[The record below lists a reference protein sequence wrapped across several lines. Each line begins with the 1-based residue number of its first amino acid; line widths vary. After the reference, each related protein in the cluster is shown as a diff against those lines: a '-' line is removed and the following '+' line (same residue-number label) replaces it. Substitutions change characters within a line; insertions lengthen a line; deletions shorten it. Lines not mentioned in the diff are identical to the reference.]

1 MSGWVGK
8 WLGDGWMG
16 RWMSV
21 WMARVYHYSHSTDEY
36 AEAQG
41 GEWLP
46 RSWPGEGW
54 LLDLMG
60 PDHSLH
66 FLVGCLF

>member
-1 MSGWVGK
+1 
-8 WLGDGWMG
+8 
-16 RWMSV
+16 MSV
-21 WMARVYHYSHSTDEY
+21 WMAHVYHYSHSTDEY
-36 AEAQG
+36 SEAQG
-41 GEWLP
+41 GEWSP